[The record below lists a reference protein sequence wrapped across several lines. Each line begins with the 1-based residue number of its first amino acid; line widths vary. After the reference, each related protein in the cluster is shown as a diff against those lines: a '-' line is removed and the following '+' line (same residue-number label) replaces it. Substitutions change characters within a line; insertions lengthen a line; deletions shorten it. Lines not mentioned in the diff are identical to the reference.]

1 MCFIRRRWLYIRG
14 KIEEQKV
21 GNSIKFPEPIENA
34 QPLVCVGDAYRLV
47 NINAGRVP
55 KYMSDDHRIYKSIWI
70 ACRQTIFH
78 GDYRTSRLDL
88 PCVYSTICLYT
99 YSHPLSFTS
108 FLNLEQSGWSQSR
121 LAGNVKKG
129 KLLFPDTVYT
139 VALAAYKEGTV
150 NTEIEREC
158 EHKRDPRCRTNIDK

>member
-1 MCFIRRRWLYIRG
+1 MRVACLNTCRMTIVYIKAYGLRVG
-14 KIEEQKV
+14 KPFSTATIERHD
-21 GNSIKFPEPIENA
+21 SS
-34 QPLVCVGDAYRLV
+34 L
-47 NINAGRVP
+47 
-55 KYMSDDHRIYKSIWI
+55 
-70 ACRQTIFH
+70 CR
-78 GDYRTSRLDL
+78 
-88 PCVYSTICLYT
+88 VYSTICLYT